1 MSRQSYQIGVLGTG
15 FAGTITGLILKQMGY
30 EVVLVDRSRH
40 PRFAIGESSTPIAD
54 RILAKLCDQYDLPEL
69 RPLTAY
75 GSARQQSEHYRVG
88 PKRGFSYFSH
98 HSQPNH
104 SKDPQTVSHSFD
116 PGDREQQLL
125 VAASQ
130 CEELS
135 DTHWHR
141 ATVDHFIAQCA
152 VRRGLDLLEDVDLR
166 SIELETSSAWR
177 LRGTHD
183 DEELD
188 LRVHFLIDATGRR
201 SPLASSLHLPEE
213 TDQLRTQSGAV
224 YGHFKDLDRSDTWF
238 RHANTSDEHPFPC
251 DDAAV
256 HQITTTG
263 WMWQLRFDN
272 QITSCGWGLPR
283 QYMPRPE
290 EDLTIWWQKRIEEF
304 PSLRQ
309 QFSDAS
315 VVAPEGGLQHVPRL
329 QYLRKV
335 ISGRGWAMLP
345 SSAGFIDPLHSSGI
359 AHAMANIERLT
370 ALFPGAGALP
380 SEACLHQYGKN
391 MKHEFLWIDL
401 LVSAC
406 YEALFDFRL
415 FQRVCMWY
423 FLAVIHYERQ
433 RLSGSQSPPA
443 FLSANCQDLQTV
455 IRKHLTDLPR
465 REDGPL
471 SRHQINRLNSDYREA
486 MAPFN
491 HADLLSTANHPFYQ
505 HTAAPGK

>member
-104 SKDPQTVSHSFD
+104 PKDPQTVSHSFD
-116 PGDREQQLL
+116 AGDREQQLL

-141 ATVDHFIAQCA
+141 ATVDHFIAQSA

-263 WMWQLRFDN
+263 WMWQLRFDH

-290 EDLTIWWQKRIEEF
+290 EDLTIWWQKRI
-304 PSLRQ
+304 
-309 QFSDAS
+309 
-315 VVAPEGGLQHVPRL
+315 
-329 QYLRKV
+329 
-335 ISGRGWAMLP
+335 
-345 SSAGFIDPLHSSGI
+345 
-359 AHAMANIERLT
+359 
-370 ALFPGAGALP
+370 
-380 SEACLHQYGKN
+380 
-391 MKHEFLWIDL
+391 
-401 LVSAC
+401 
-406 YEALFDFRL
+406 
-415 FQRVCMWY
+415 
-423 FLAVIHYERQ
+423 
-433 RLSGSQSPPA
+433 
-443 FLSANCQDLQTV
+443 
-455 IRKHLTDLPR
+455 
-465 REDGPL
+465 
-471 SRHQINRLNSDYREA
+471 
-486 MAPFN
+486 
-491 HADLLSTANHPFYQ
+491 
-505 HTAAPGK
+505 

>member
-1 MSRQSYQIGVLGTG
+1 
-15 FAGTITGLILKQMGY
+15 
-30 EVVLVDRSRH
+30 
-40 PRFAIGESSTPIAD
+40 
-54 RILAKLCDQYDLPEL
+54 
-69 RPLTAY
+69 
-75 GSARQQSEHYRVG
+75 
-88 PKRGFSYFSH
+88 
-98 HSQPNH
+98 
-104 SKDPQTVSHSFD
+104 
-116 PGDREQQLL
+116 
-125 VAASQ
+125 
-130 CEELS
+130 
-135 DTHWHR
+135 
-141 ATVDHFIAQCA
+141 
-152 VRRGLDLLEDVDLR
+152 
-166 SIELETSSAWR
+166 
-177 LRGTHD
+177 
-183 DEELD
+183 
-188 LRVHFLIDATGRR
+188 
-201 SPLASSLHLPEE
+201 
-213 TDQLRTQSGAV
+213 
-224 YGHFKDLDRSDTWF
+224 
-238 RHANTSDEHPFPC
+238 
-251 DDAAV
+251 
-256 HQITTTG
+256 
-263 WMWQLRFDN
+263 
-272 QITSCGWGLPR
+272 
-283 QYMPRPE
+283 MPRPE

-433 RLSGSQSPPA
+433 RLSGSQSPPT